1 MRGLKEDV
9 VMSEAKIAAVTGGA
23 GLISSD
29 LFARLLSLGLRVNFA
44 RKLFYGDDVGVC
56 LRRRV

>member
-1 MRGLKEDV
+1 MRGLKGDA
-9 VMSEAKIAAVTGGA
+9 VMSEAKIAVVTGGA

-29 LFARLLSLGLRVNFA
+29 LFDRLLSLGLRVNFA

>member
-1 MRGLKEDV
+1 MRGLKGDV
-9 VMSEAKIAAVTGGA
+9 VMSEAKIAAVAGGA
-23 GLISSD
+23 CLISSD
-29 LFARLLSLGLRVNFA
+29 LFAWLLSLDLRVDFA

>member
-29 LFARLLSLGLRVNFA
+29 LFAQLLSLGLRVNFA

>member
-29 LFARLLSLGLRVNFA
+29 LFARLLSLGLW
-44 RKLFYGDDVGVC
+44 LSVGGVFEIPGGPWR
-56 LRRRV
+56 LPA

>member
-1 MRGLKEDV
+1 MRGLKGDV

-23 GLISSD
+23 CLISSG
-29 LFARLLSLGLRVNFA
+29 LFPRLLSLGLWVHFA
-44 RKLFYGDDVGVC
+44 QKLLYGDDVGVC

>member
-1 MRGLKEDV
+1 MRGLKGDV

-29 LFARLLSLGLRVNFA
+29 LFARQLSLGLRVNFA

>member
-1 MRGLKEDV
+1 
-9 VMSEAKIAAVTGGA
+9 MSEAKIAAVTGGA